1 MPFEERTEPIA
12 KAQICELEKC
22 LSRVLSKL
30 LAEETR
36 SIHSLIFT
44 LANEIDPRL
53 NSIILTYYVDTIC
66 LEYHRFLTVEATCLR
81 CVS

>member
-1 MPFEERTEPIA
+1 MPRLKSANERSVFPEFY
-12 KAQICELEKC
+12 
-22 LSRVLSKL
+22 SKL

-53 NSIILTYYVDTIC
+53 NSVILTYYVDTIC